1 MHFPSFKGKSQN
13 IMYSLVLATMTREK
27 FKISILREINKDKNV
42 LLTVFIGFLS
52 IKEREGDE
60 KWGNLYFRHI

>member
-1 MHFPSFKGKSQN
+1 MLHFLNVRTK
-13 IMYSLVLATMTREK
+13 ILCIHWVLGTMTREK
-27 FKISILREINKDKNV
+27 FKVSIQREINKDKNV
-42 LLTVFIGFLS
+42 FLTVFIGFLS